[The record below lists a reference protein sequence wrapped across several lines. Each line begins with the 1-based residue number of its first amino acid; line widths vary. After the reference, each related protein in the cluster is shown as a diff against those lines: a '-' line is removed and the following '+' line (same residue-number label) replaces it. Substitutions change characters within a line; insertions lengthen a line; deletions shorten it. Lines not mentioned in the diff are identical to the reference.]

1 MNSSERLSIA
11 ALFVAFAAGTSALLA
26 PEMPSQMVAHWN
38 AAGEPDGTLPKAL
51 GLWLLPSVSSAALLL
66 FALIPRIDPLGANIE
81 EFRPYYDW
89 FAVVLTAY
97 LFVLHAGVL
106 VFNLGYAFDFTA
118 LVLAGVAGLFYYA
131 GVLLTH
137 ARRNWFVGIRTPW
150 TLSSETVWDRTHA
163 LGGRLFKLTAVLAL
177 VGLLFEDYAIY
188 FLLVPAL
195 ATAAIT
201 VVYSYLL
208 YARLER
214 DGGTPDAG

>member
-1 MNSSERLSIA
+1 MNTSERLSIA
-11 ALFVAFAAGTSALLA
+11 ALFVAFAAGASALLA
-26 PEMPSQMVAHWN
+26 PELPARMVSHWN

-51 GLWLLPSVSSAALLL
+51 GLWLLPTVSSVVLLL
-66 FALIPRIDPLGANIE
+66 FALLPRFDPLGENVR

-106 VFNLGYAFDFTA
+106 AFNLGFVFDFTA

-137 ARRNWFVGIRTPW
+137 ARRNWVVGIRTPW
-150 TLSSETVWDRTHA
+150 TLSSETVWDRTNA
-163 LGGRLFKLTAVLAL
+163 LGGRLFKLTAVLSL
-177 VGLLFEDYAIY
+177 VGLLFGDDAIY

-201 VVYSYLL
+201 VAYSYLL
-208 YARLER
+208 YARLDR
-214 DGGTPDAG
+214 NGGATDAG